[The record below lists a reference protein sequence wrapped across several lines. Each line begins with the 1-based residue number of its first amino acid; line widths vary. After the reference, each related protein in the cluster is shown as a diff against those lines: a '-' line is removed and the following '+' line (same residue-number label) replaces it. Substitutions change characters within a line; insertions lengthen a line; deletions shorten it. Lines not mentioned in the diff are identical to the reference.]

1 MVLENK
7 LNIINQVELN
17 KVEERLSKEKAR
29 NLFGS
34 GKIDTIKIGTFV
46 GLKQIN
52 KGKKPD

>member
-29 NLFGS
+29 NLFDS
-34 GKIDTIKIGTFV
+34 GKIDTIKIGTFA

>member
-29 NLFGS
+29 NLFDS